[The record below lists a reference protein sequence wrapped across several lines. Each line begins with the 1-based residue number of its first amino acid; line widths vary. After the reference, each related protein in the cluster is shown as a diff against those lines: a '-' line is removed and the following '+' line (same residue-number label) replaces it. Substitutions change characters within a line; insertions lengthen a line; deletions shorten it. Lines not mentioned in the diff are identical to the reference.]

1 MQIDTKDFEN
11 HLMVMMFK
19 KINLRHKYGKT
30 QVPFLFI
37 VRKSNKQISIWD

>member
-11 HLMVMMFK
+11 HLMVMMLKNKFK
-19 KINLRHKYGKT
+19 RHKYGKT

-37 VRKSNKQISIWD
+37 VRNQ